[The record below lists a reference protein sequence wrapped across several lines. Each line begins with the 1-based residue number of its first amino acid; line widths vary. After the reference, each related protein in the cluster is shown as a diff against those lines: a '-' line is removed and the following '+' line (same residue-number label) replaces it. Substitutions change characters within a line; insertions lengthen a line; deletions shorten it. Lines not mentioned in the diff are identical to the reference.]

1 MILSHEANM
10 LQAKWRDVLEKKS
23 YVLRGAYCLK
33 YIISK
38 RIKIITVGLVL
49 LIIAST
55 FVYYKF
61 LTPSADIQQY
71 KEYYAPKI
79 QQKTLKQ
86 VEVKITFLGTS
97 SLLFDDGHTQL
108 MIDGFISRPPLLKI
122 LPFSTVKTDVDAVNK
137 ALEKIGIDNK
147 KLRGL
152 FIAHTHYDH
161 ALDLAYIA
169 KQTGTHVYGSESVI
183 NIGLG
188 NGIDI
193 KQMSVYEV
201 NKAMQF
207 GDFTVTVLQSK
218 HSPTFDEGEK
228 IKEPLKQPAKA
239 LDYHEDSSYD
249 FLVTHHNKTFF
260 VKPSANYIEGA
271 LDGIRANVLFL
282 GIGVLG
288 AQDKDFQNMYYE
300 QTVQKVHPKLIIP
313 IHWDN
318 FNKPLTGALEALPKF
333 ADNKKRIRF
342 YNSKDKG
349 R

>member
-1 MILSHEANM
+1 M
-10 LQAKWRDVLEKKS
+10 
-23 YVLRGAYCLK
+23 
-33 YIISK
+33 
-38 RIKIITVGLVL
+38 
-49 LIIAST
+49 IIAST

-71 KEYYAPKI
+71 KEYYTSNTT
-79 QQKTLKQ
+79 QKTLNQ
-86 VEVKITFLGTS
+86 GEVKVTFLGTS
-97 SLLFDDGHTQL
+97 SLLFDDGNTQL
-108 MIDGFISRPPLLKI
+108 MIDGFISRPPLLKM
-122 LPFSTVKTDVDAVNK
+122 LPFSNVKTDTNTANK
-137 ALEKIGIDNK
+137 VFNKIGIDNN
-147 KLRGL
+147 KLQGL

-169 KQTGTHVYGSESVI
+169 KQTGTHVYGSESAI

-188 NGIDI
+188 NGINT

-249 FLVTHHNKTFF
+249 FLITHHHKTFF

-271 LDGIRANVLFL
+271 LDGIRADVLFL

-288 AQDKDFQNMYYE
+288 AQDQDFQNMYYE

-313 IHWDN
+313 IHWDD
-318 FNKPLTGALEALPKF
+318 FNKPLTDTLEALPKF
-333 ADNKKRIRF
+333 ADNTKKGLDFIIQRTKTDNIDLQILQGF
-342 YNSKDKG
+342 QSIYF
-349 R
+349 

>member
-1 MILSHEANM
+1 M
-10 LQAKWRDVLEKKS
+10 
-23 YVLRGAYCLK
+23 
-33 YIISK
+33 
-38 RIKIITVGLVL
+38 
-49 LIIAST
+49 IIAST

-71 KEYYAPKI
+71 KEYYTSNTT
-79 QQKTLKQ
+79 QKTLYQ
-86 VEVKITFLGTS
+86 GEVKVTFLGTS
-97 SLLFDDGHTQL
+97 SLLFDDGNTQL
-108 MIDGFISRPPLLKI
+108 MIDGFISRPPLLKM
-122 LPFSTVKTDVDAVNK
+122 LPFSNVKTDTNTVNK
-137 ALEKIGIDNK
+137 VFNKIGIDNN
-147 KLRGL
+147 KLQGL

-169 KQTGTHVYGSESVI
+169 KQTGTHVYGSESAI

-188 NGIDI
+188 NGINT
-193 KQMSVYEV
+193 KQMSIYEV

-249 FLVTHHNKTFF
+249 FLITHHHKTFF

-271 LDGIRANVLFL
+271 LDGIRADVLFL

-288 AQDKDFQNMYYE
+288 AQDQDFQNMYYE

-313 IHWDN
+313 IHWDD
-318 FNKPLTGALEALPKF
+318 FNKPLTDTLEALPKF
-333 ADNKKRIRF
+333 ADNTKKGLDFIIRRTKEDNIDLQILQGF
-342 YNSKDKG
+342 QSIYF
-349 R
+349 

>member
-1 MILSHEANM
+1 M
-10 LQAKWRDVLEKKS
+10 
-23 YVLRGAYCLK
+23 K

-38 RIKIITVGLVL
+38 RRKIIVGLVFK
-49 LIIAST
+49 IIAST

-61 LTPSADIQQY
+61 LTPSADVQQY
-71 KEYYAPKI
+71 KEYYASKTK
-79 QQKTLKQ
+79 QKALKQ
-86 VEVKITFLGTS
+86 GQIKVTFLGTS
-97 SLLFDDGHTQL
+97 SLLFDDGNTQL
-108 MIDGFISRPPLLKI
+108 LIDGFISRPPLLKI
-122 LPFSTVKTDVDAVNK
+122 LPFSTVKTDADAVNK
-137 ALEKIGIDNK
+137 ALEKIGIDNN
-147 KLRGL
+147 KLQGL

-169 KQTGTHVYGSESVI
+169 KQTGTHVYGSESAI

-188 NGIDI
+188 NGINM

-207 GDFTVTVLQSK
+207 GDFSVTVLRSK

-249 FLVTHHNKTFF
+249 FVITHHNKTFF
-260 VKPSANYIEGA
+260 VKPSANYIDGA
-271 LDGIRANVLFL
+271 LDDIRADVLFL

-288 AQDKDFQNMYYE
+288 AQDQDFQNMYYE
-300 QTVQKVHPKLIIP
+300 QTVRKVQPKLIIP

-318 FNKPLTGALEALPKF
+318 FNKPLTDTLEALPKF
-333 ADNKKRIRF
+333 ADNTKKGFDFIIQRT
-342 YNSKDKG
+342 KADKIDLQILQG
-349 R
+349 FQSIYF

>member
-1 MILSHEANM
+1 M
-10 LQAKWRDVLEKKS
+10 
-23 YVLRGAYCLK
+23 
-33 YIISK
+33 
-38 RIKIITVGLVL
+38 
-49 LIIAST
+49 IIAST

-71 KEYYAPKI
+71 KEYYAPETK
-79 QQKTLKQ
+79 QKALNQDRIK
-86 VEVKITFLGTS
+86 VTFLGTS
-97 SLLFDDGHTQL
+97 SLLFDDGSTQI
-108 MIDGFISRPPLLKI
+108 MIDGFISRPPLLKM
-122 LPFSTVKTDVDAVNK
+122 LPFSTVKTDANAVNK
-137 ALEKIGIDNK
+137 AFKKIGIDNN

-169 KQTGTHVYGSESVI
+169 KQTGTHVYGSESAI

-188 NGIDI
+188 NGINM

-201 NKAMQF
+201 NTAMQF

-218 HSPTFDEGEK
+218 HSPTFDEGVK

-249 FLVTHHNKTFF
+249 FLITHHNKTFF
-260 VKPSANYIEGA
+260 VKPRANYIEGA
-271 LDGIRANVLFL
+271 LDDIHADVLFL

-288 AQDKDFQNMYYE
+288 AQDQDFQNMYYE
-300 QTVQKVHPKLIIP
+300 QTVQKIQPKLIIP

-318 FNKPLTGALEALPKF
+318 FNKPLTDALEALPKF
-333 ADNKKRIRF
+333 ADNTKKGLDFIIQRTKADRIDLQILQGF
-342 YNSKDKG
+342 QSIYF
-349 R
+349 

>member
-1 MILSHEANM
+1 M
-10 LQAKWRDVLEKKS
+10 
-23 YVLRGAYCLK
+23 
-33 YIISK
+33 
-38 RIKIITVGLVL
+38 
-49 LIIAST
+49 IIAST

-71 KEYYAPKI
+71 KEYYAPKTK
-79 QQKTLKQ
+79 QKALNQGQIK
-86 VEVKITFLGTS
+86 VTFLGTS
-97 SLLFDDGHTQL
+97 SLLFDDGNTQL
-108 MIDGFISRPPLLKI
+108 MIDGFISRLPLLKM
-122 LPFSTVKTDVDAVNK
+122 LPFSTVKTDADAVNK
-137 ALEKIGIDNK
+137 AFKKIGIDNN

-169 KQTGTHVYGSESVI
+169 KQTGTHVYGSESAI

-188 NGIDI
+188 NGINM

-207 GDFTVTVLQSK
+207 GNFTVTVIQSK

-249 FLVTHHNKTFF
+249 FLITHNNKTFY

-271 LDGIRANVLFL
+271 LDDIHADVLFL

-288 AQDKDFQNMYYE
+288 AQDQDFQNMYYE
-300 QTVQKVHPKLIIP
+300 QTVRKVQPKLIIP

-318 FNKPLTGALEALPKF
+318 FNKPLTDALEALPKF
-333 ADNKKRIRF
+333 ADNTKKGLDFIITRT
-342 YNSKDKG
+342 KADKIDLQILQG
-349 R
+349 FQSINF

>member
-1 MILSHEANM
+1 M
-10 LQAKWRDVLEKKS
+10 
-23 YVLRGAYCLK
+23 K
-33 YIISK
+33 YISK
-38 RIKIITVGLVL
+38 RSKIIIIGFVL
-49 LIIAST
+49 MIFAST
-55 FVYYKF
+55 FVKYF
-61 LTPSADIQQY
+61 TPSADIQQY
-71 KEYYAPKI
+71 KAYYAPKT
-79 QQKTLKQ
+79 QQKTIKQ
-86 VEVKITFLGTS
+86 GEIKVTFLGTS

-108 MIDGFISRPPLLKI
+108 MIDGFISRPPLLNM
-122 LPFSTVKTDVDAVNK
+122 LPFSTVKTDADTVNK
-137 ALEKIGIDNK
+137 AFKKMGIENN

-169 KQTGTHVYGSESVI
+169 KQTGTHVYGSGSAI

-188 NGIDI
+188 NGINM

-201 NKAMQF
+201 NTAMQF

-249 FLVTHHNKTFF
+249 FLITHNNKTFF

-271 LDGIRANVLFL
+271 LNDIHADVLFL

-288 AQDKDFQNMYYE
+288 AQAQDFQNMYYE
-300 QTVQKVHPKLIIP
+300 QTVRKV
-313 IHWDN
+313 
-318 FNKPLTGALEALPKF
+318 
-333 ADNKKRIRF
+333 
-342 YNSKDKG
+342 
-349 R
+349 

>member
-1 MILSHEANM
+1 MI
-10 LQAKWRDVLEKKS
+10 
-23 YVLRGAYCLK
+23 
-33 YIISK
+33 
-38 RIKIITVGLVL
+38 VGLVFM
-49 LIIAST
+49 IVAST

-61 LTPSADIQQY
+61 LTPSADIRQY
-71 KEYYAPKI
+71 KEYYAPNTKQKI
-79 QQKTLKQ
+79 FNQGEIK
-86 VEVKITFLGTS
+86 VTFLGTS
-97 SLLFDDGHTQL
+97 SLLFDDGNTQL
-108 MIDGFISRPPLLKI
+108 MIDGFISRPPLSKI
-122 LPFSTVKTDVDAVNK
+122 LPFSTVQTDADAVNK
-137 ALEKIGIDNK
+137 AFKKIGIDNN

-169 KQTGTHVYGSESVI
+169 KQTGTHVYGSESAI

-188 NGIDI
+188 DGINM

-207 GDFTVTVLQSK
+207 GDFTVTVFQSK

-249 FLVTHHNKTFF
+249 FLITHHNKTFF

-288 AQDKDFQNMYYE
+288 AQDQDFQNMYYE
-300 QTVQKVHPKLIIP
+300 QTVWKIQPKLIIP

-318 FNKPLTGALEALPKF
+318 FNKPLTDALEALPKF
-333 ADNKKRIRF
+333 ADNTKQGLDFIIQRTKA
-342 YNSKDKG
+342 DKIDLQILQG
-349 R
+349 FQSIYF